1 MTSPHRYLMDEYPHS
16 FYPTLAEC
24 IGLNEA
30 IVLLIP
36 REGIRNEKCVMFYS
50 GTQES
55 T

>member
-1 MTSPHRYLMDEYPHS
+1 MDEHPHF
-16 FYPTLAEC
+16 FYPTLAER

-30 IVLLIP
+30 IVLFIP
-36 REGIRNEKCVMFYS
+36 REGIRNKQCVMFYS